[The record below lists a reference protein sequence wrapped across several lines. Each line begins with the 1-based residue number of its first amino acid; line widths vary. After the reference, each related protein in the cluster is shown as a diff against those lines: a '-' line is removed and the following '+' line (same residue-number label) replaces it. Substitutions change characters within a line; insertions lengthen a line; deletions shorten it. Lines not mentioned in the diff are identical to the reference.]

1 MVSKLGK
8 EPPRVV
14 FDTSTVLSALLFAN
28 GRLAWLRAHWR
39 QGRSVP
45 LVSKATADELIRV
58 LGYSKFQLS
67 ADDQFEL
74 MSDYL
79 PFCRTVEAVRRC
91 PAIYR
96 GPNDQMLLDL
106 AESGDADLLVTSD
119 GDLLALKGQT
129 SFEIESPEEF
139 RRRVEGTR

>member
-1 MVSKLGK
+1 
-8 EPPRVV
+8 
-14 FDTSTVLSALLFAN
+14 
-28 GRLAWLRAHWR
+28 
-39 QGRSVP
+39 
-45 LVSKATADELIRV
+45 
-58 LGYSKFQLS
+58 
-67 ADDQFEL
+67 
-74 MSDYL
+74 
-79 PFCRTVEAVRRC
+79 VRRC